1 MTFQALLSTVT
12 AALVCASTVQ
22 SYVLPFQANPEQA
35 GGDLAAAQAFRL
47 AGRSLNDLADGSIS
61 VPVYKRHGAL
71 HPDMSKRDPDTT
83 RQWALRQAEVMKS
96 KFGAA
101 NANQKRQTIGL
112 TDVGPD
118 SYYFAQVSVGTP
130 AQNFNVVLDT
140 GSADFWLV
148 DTDCGTSSGCDSNLN
163 KYSTSASSTNIG
175 STTPFSITYGT
186 GAVRGVLAADKVS
199 LAGYMVSNLTFAE
212 ANAVAAN
219 TVEYPTSGIMGM
231 GFQSLSTSGATPF
244 WQVLAKQNVLQ
255 SNAFTFQLARN
266 IDNINPNNPN
276 INDVQSPG
284 GVFTLGK
291 IDTNQYTGDITY
303 TSIPNN
309 LQNQQG
315 LGYWTI
321 PLGGITVNGNAAN
334 IGSNPLVAI
343 DTGTTLIGGP
353 ASAISAFYAQISGS
367 RSARSAGMPGYYLFP
382 CSANLNIQL
391 SFGGKSWA
399 MNAQDFNL
407 GSYPYTNSQTCL
419 GALFEID
426 LGSTQYGVPQWI
438 VGDSFLKNVFSVF
451 DGAGRVGFASLKG
464 SEAQIVSVTS
474 NAVSSQTPQP
484 TSSGASSSASMGG
497 GLPFP
502 TASSYASQA
511 TASGVFG
518 GGSLPVPS
526 ASSAVA
532 TSNPSLT
539 AGQSSSGSSGSGS
552 GSSGSGG
559 SGGSGSSSGSS
570 SGAGSL
576 LPNAVVGV
584 SAASAAALLA
594 GALLV
599 L

>member
-1 MTFQALLSTVT
+1 MAFQTLLSTVT
-12 AALVCASTVQ
+12 AALVCASSVQ
-22 SYVLPFQANPEQA
+22 SYVLPFQANPEKSA
-35 GGDLAAAQAFRL
+35 GDLAAAQAFRL
-47 AGRSLNDLADGSIS
+47 SGRSLNDLSSQGSVS
-61 VPVYKRHGAL
+61 VPVYKRHGGL
-71 HPDMSKRDPDTT
+71 HPDISKRDPETT
-83 RQWALRQAEVMKS
+83 RKWALRQAEVMKS
-96 KFGAA
+96 KFGPS
-101 NANQKRQTIGL
+101 NSNQKRQTIGL

-118 SYYFAQVSVGTP
+118 SYYYAQVSVGTP

-148 DTDCGTSSGCDSNLN
+148 DTQCGTSQGCDSNLN
-163 KYSTSASSTNIG
+163 KYDTSASSTNIG
-175 STTPFSITYGT
+175 SGTPFSITYGT

-199 LAGYMVSNLTFAE
+199 LAGYTVNNLTFAE

-276 INDVQSPG
+276 INGVENPG

-291 IDTNQYTGDITY
+291 IDSNQYSGDITY
-303 TSIPNN
+303 TDIPNN

-321 PLGGITVNGNAAN
+321 PLGGITVNGNSAN
-334 IGSNPLVAI
+334 IGNNPLAAI

-353 ASAISAFYAQISGS
+353 ASAIGAFYSQISGS

-382 CSANLNIQL
+382 CSANLNMQL
-391 SFGGKSWA
+391 SFGGKSWT
-399 MNAQDFNL
+399 MNSQDFNL

-464 SEAQIVSVTS
+464 NEAQIVSVTS

-484 TSSGASSSASMGG
+484 TSSGASATGSLGGGG

-502 TASSYASQA
+502 TGASSYASQA

-526 ASSAVA
+526 ASSAA
-532 TSNPSLT
+532 M
-539 AGQSSSGSSGSGS
+539 
-552 GSSGSGG
+552 
-559 SGGSGSSSGSS
+559 
-570 SGAGSL
+570 
-576 LPNAVVGV
+576 VGV
-584 SAASAAALLA
+584 SAASAAAIVA
-594 GALLV
+594 GAFLV
-599 L
+599 V

>member
-1 MTFQALLSTVT
+1 MAFQTLLSAVT
-12 AALVCASTVQ
+12 AALVCASSIQ
-22 SYVLPFQANPEQA
+22 AYVLPFQANTEQS

-47 AGRSLNDLADGSIS
+47 AGRSINDLSQGSVS
-61 VPVYKRHGAL
+61 VPVYKRHGL
-71 HPDMSKRDPDTT
+71 HPDITKRDPEITKK
-83 RQWALRQAEVMKS
+83 WALRQAEVMKS
-96 KFGAA
+96 KFGATSS
-101 NANQKRQTIGL
+101 NQKRQTIGL

-148 DTDCGTSSGCDSNLN
+148 DSDCGTAQNCDSDLD
-163 KYSTSASSTNIG
+163 KYNTGASSTNIG
-175 STTPFSITYGT
+175 SSTPFSITYGT

-199 LAGYMVSNLTFAE
+199 LAGYTVNNLTFAE
-212 ANAVAAN
+212 ASAVAAN

-244 WQVLAKQNVLQ
+244 WQVLEKQGVLQ
-255 SNAFTFQLARN
+255 TNAFTFQLARN
-266 IDNINPNNPN
+266 IDNLNPNDPN

-284 GVFTLGK
+284 GVFTLGR
-291 IDTNQYTGDITY
+291 IDSNQYNGDITY

-321 PLGGITVNGNAAN
+321 PLDGITVNGQSAN
-334 IGSNPLVAI
+334 IGNGPLAAI

-353 ASAISAFYAQISGS
+353 STSIRAFYSQISGAQ
-367 RSARSAGMPGYYLFP
+367 SASSAGMPGYYLFP
-382 CSANLNIQL
+382 CTANLNIQMT
-391 SFGGKSWA
+391 FGGKSWS
-399 MNAQDFNL
+399 MNSEDFNL

-426 LGSTQYGVPQWI
+426 LGSSAYGVPQWI

-451 DGAGRVGFASLKG
+451 DGTGRVGFASLKG

-474 NAVSSQTPQP
+474 NAVSSQTPQ
-484 TSSGASSSASMGG
+484 SSSTGSSSMGG
-497 GLPFP
+497 GAGGGLPLP
-502 TASSYASQA
+502 TGSTTFASQA
-511 TASGVFG
+511 TATGVFG

-532 TSNPSLT
+532 TSSPSLT
-539 AGQSSSGSSGSGS
+539 AGSSSSGSSSGSSGS
-552 GSSGSGG
+552 SS
-559 SGGSGSSSGSS
+559 SS
-570 SGAGSL
+570 SGASSL
-576 LPNAVVGV
+576 NTVVGL
-584 SAASAAALLA
+584 STASAAALLA
-594 GALLV
+594 GAALLV